1 MAYYCNYAS
10 LFHIKISHG
19 VQLNLCTVRGEKG
32 SFTDVAHLKSKWV
45 VRGTQYETTLIF
57 PLQTFVF
64 LRDMCYFY
72 LYGSNCFFF
81 GD

>member
-1 MAYYCNYAS
+1 MAYCNYAS

-19 VQLNLCTVRGEKG
+19 VQLNLCTVRKKG

-64 LRDMCYFY
+64 LQDMC
-72 LYGSNCFFF
+72 CCFF

>member
-19 VQLNLCTVRGEKG
+19 VQLNLCTVRKKG

-57 PLQTFVF
+57 PLQT
-64 LRDMCYFY
+64 
-72 LYGSNCFFF
+72 CFFARHVLLLPLWLQLLLF
-81 GD
+81 W